1 MPVKIPAD
9 LPGRLT
15 LEAERVPVIPED
27 VALRQD
33 VRPLRIVILN
43 LMPDKIRTETQLL
56 RLLGA
61 TPLQLEITLLHAGT
75 HESKNTSQDHLT
87 AFYQTHDEINDQK
100 FDGLIVTGAPIE
112 HLPYED
118 VTYWKELTRIFDW
131 AERNVY
137 SSFFI
142 CWGAQA
148 AMFHYHGAP
157 KYALAAKQSGV
168 YPHKLLEPFEPLIN
182 GFDDVFGVPVSRNT
196 EVRRPDIEKIPGLD
210 ILIESDMTGV
220 CLVNEPAK
228 RRAFMFNHLE
238 YDAETLRREYVRDS
252 AINPATPVPYGYFP
266 HDDPALEPRMTWRAH
281 RALLFSNWINMIYQG
296 TPFDLSTL

>member
-100 FDGLIVTGAPIE
+100 FDGLRVQKVFQP
-112 HLPYED
+112 
-118 VTYWKELTRIFDW
+118 
-131 AERNVY
+131 
-137 SSFFI
+137 
-142 CWGAQA
+142 
-148 AMFHYHGAP
+148 FH
-157 KYALAAKQSGV
+157 
-168 YPHKLLEPFEPLIN
+168 
-182 GFDDVFGVPVSRNT
+182 FGRYNC
-196 EVRRPDIEKIPGLD
+196 EKWQCP
-210 ILIESDMTGV
+210 E
-220 CLVNEPAK
+220 A
-228 RRAFMFNHLE
+228 
-238 YDAETLRREYVRDS
+238 
-252 AINPATPVPYGYFP
+252 NP
-266 HDDPALEPRMTWRAH
+266 
-281 RALLFSNWINMIYQG
+281 
-296 TPFDLSTL
+296 